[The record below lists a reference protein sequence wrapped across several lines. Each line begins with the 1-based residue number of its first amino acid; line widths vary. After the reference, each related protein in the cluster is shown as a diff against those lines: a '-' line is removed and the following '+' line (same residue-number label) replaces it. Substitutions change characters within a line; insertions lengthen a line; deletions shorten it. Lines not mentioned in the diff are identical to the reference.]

1 MISFQNDYSEG
12 AHPDILKAIGANN
25 GNQEDGYGQDRHTRD
40 FIEILQNLTG
50 REDLDVHLIPGGT
63 QTNLLAI
70 SSFLRPH
77 EACIAAESGHIS
89 THETGAVEATG
100 HKVLTVPAREGKLTP
115 RSIEPVLVE
124 HHFEHMV
131 KPRLV
136 YISNTTELGTIYTLS
151 ELKELYGF
159 CREKNLLLYVD
170 GARLGAALTVPGA
183 GLTLKDMCLYSDA
196 FFIGGT
202 KNGALFGEALV
213 ISNPSLKEDFRFL
226 IKQRGALLAKGWIT
240 GIQFREL
247 FRDNLYFTLAEHAN
261 RMAQL
266 LTGELKA
273 LGCPFL
279 VESPSNQIFPVF
291 PDKVIEQLQKE
302 YLFYTWEK
310 TDENH
315 TAVRLITSWAT
326 GEQAV
331 RTFLDTCRIL
341 LADHS

>member
-12 AHPDILKAIGANN
+12 AHPYILKAIAENN
-25 GNQEDGYGQDRHTRD
+25 DNQEQGYGLDRHTREFSD
-40 FIEILQNLTG
+40 ILQKLTG
-50 REDLDVHLIPGGT
+50 REDFDVHLIPGGT

-89 THETGAVEATG
+89 THETGAIEATG
-100 HKVLTVPAREGKLTP
+100 HKILTVSSSDGKLSP
-115 RSIEPVLVE
+115 RVIDPVLLE

-136 YISNTTELGTIYTLS
+136 YISNTTEVGTVYTLS
-151 ELKELYGF
+151 ELKDLSAF
-159 CREKNLLLYVD
+159 CREKDLLLYVD
-170 GARLGAALTVPGA
+170 GARLGAALTVPEA
-183 GLTLKDMCLYSDA
+183 GLTLRDMCHYTDA

-202 KNGALFGEALV
+202 KNGALFGEAL
-213 ISNPSLKEDFRFL
+213 IINNPELKEDFRFL

-247 FRDNLYFTLAEHAN
+247 FKDNLFFHLAEHAN
-261 RMAQL
+261 RMAQI
-266 LTGELKA
+266 LTRELKA
-273 LGCPFL
+273 LGCTFL

-302 YLFYTWEK
+302 YLFYTWDKIDNE
-310 TDENH
+310 H
-315 TAVRLITSWAT
+315 TAIRLITSWAT
-326 GEQAV
+326 GDLAV
-331 RTFLDTCRIL
+331 RAFIDSCRTL
-341 LADHS
+341 LSDHT